1 MPPYASALPCA
12 KTQVMGPLL
21 PAPARREAR
30 MPKQMS
36 TARRTSIAGLL
47 AATTLT
53 LALSGCAT
61 YDVTA
66 PADARADAAAADVK
80 AKDARLAAAG
90 DAKNADGKKADGKDG
105 SGDDVDCRT
114 AKCVALTFD
123 AGPSEHTNRLLD
135 ILKQEKVHATFFMLG
150 QNHVDKRPA
159 EVKRIDAEGH
169 ELANHTWSHQILTDI
184 EPEEATRELS
194 RVQDAVRKIT
204 GKTPKLMRP
213 PQGRTDGKVSEIS
226 KRLGLAQVLWSVTA
240 KDYQTN
246 DSALITK
253 RVLDQTERDGIIL
266 LHDIYKGTV
275 PAVPGILKELKK
287 RGYTVVTVSQLLSP
301 AKPEPGMVYR
311 P

>member
-1 MPPYASALPCA
+1 
-12 KTQVMGPLL
+12 
-21 PAPARREAR
+21 
-30 MPKQMS
+30 MPKPIS
-36 TARRTSIAGLL
+36 AARRTSMAGLPTAASL
-47 AATTLT
+47 A

-66 PADARADAAAADVK
+66 PADARAEAPAAEVTKKDAALAAG
-80 AKDARLAAAG
+80 KDAKAPRGAAG
-90 DAKNADGKKADGKDG
+90 DG
-105 SGDDVDCRT
+105 VDCRK

-123 AGPSEHTNRLLD
+123 AGPSENTDRLLD
-135 ILKQEKVHATFFMLG
+135 ILKKEKVRASFFMLG
-150 QNHVDKRPA
+150 KNHVEKRPA

-169 ELANHTWSHQILTDI
+169 ELANHTWSHQILTEISPD
-184 EPEEATRELS
+184 AAKREMS
-194 RVQDAVRKIT
+194 RLQEAVRKIT
-204 GKTPKLMRP
+204 GKAPRLMRP
-213 PQGRTDGKVSEIS
+213 PQGRTDGSVSEIS
-226 KRLGLAQVLWSVTA
+226 KDLGLAQVLWSVTA

-253 RVLDQTERDGIIL
+253 RVLEQTERDGIIL
-266 LHDIYKGTV
+266 LHDIYRGTV

>member
-1 MPPYASALPCA
+1 M
-12 KTQVMGPLL
+12 
-21 PAPARREAR
+21 
-30 MPKQMS
+30 
-36 TARRTSIAGLL
+36 AGLPTAASL
-47 AATTLT
+47 A

-66 PADARADAAAADVK
+66 PADARAEAPAAEVTKKDAALAAG
-80 AKDARLAAAG
+80 KDAKAPRGAAG
-90 DAKNADGKKADGKDG
+90 DG
-105 SGDDVDCRT
+105 VDCRK

-123 AGPSEHTNRLLD
+123 AGPSENTDRLLD
-135 ILKQEKVHATFFMLG
+135 ILKKEKVRASFFMLG
-150 QNHVDKRPA
+150 KNHVEKRPA

-169 ELANHTWSHQILTDI
+169 ELANHTWSHQILTEISPD
-184 EPEEATRELS
+184 AAKREMS
-194 RVQDAVRKIT
+194 RLQEAVRKIT
-204 GKTPKLMRP
+204 GKAPRLMRP
-213 PQGRTDGKVSEIS
+213 PQGRTDGSVSEIS
-226 KRLGLAQVLWSVTA
+226 KDLGLAQVLWSVTA

-253 RVLDQTERDGIIL
+253 RVLEQTERDGIIL
-266 LHDIYKGTV
+266 LHDIYRGTV

>member
-1 MPPYASALPCA
+1 
-12 KTQVMGPLL
+12 
-21 PAPARREAR
+21 
-30 MPKQMS
+30 MPKQKS
-36 TARRTSIAGLL
+36 AARSTSIAGLL
-47 AATTLT
+47 AATTLALT
-53 LALSGCAT
+53 LGGCAT

-66 PADARADAAAADVK
+66 PADARADAPAADVK
-80 AKDARLAAAG
+80 AKDARLASAG
-90 DAKNADGKKADGKDG
+90 NKKTADGKNADSKNGTAQAEGKSAE
-105 SGDDVDCRT
+105 VDCRT

-135 ILKQEKVHATFFMLG
+135 ILKKEKVHATFFMLG
-150 QNHVDKRPA
+150 QNHVEKRPA

-184 EPEEATRELS
+184 APGEAKRELS

-204 GKTPKLMRP
+204 GKAPKLMRP
-213 PQGRTDGKVSEIS
+213 PQGRTDEEVSKIS
-226 KRLGLAQVLWSVTA
+226 KDLGLAQVLWSVTA

>member
-1 MPPYASALPCA
+1 
-12 KTQVMGPLL
+12 
-21 PAPARREAR
+21 

-36 TARRTSIAGLL
+36 AARRTSIAGLL
-47 AATTLT
+47 TATSLV
-53 LALSGCAT
+53 LALSSCT
-61 YDVTA
+61 SYDVTA
-66 PADARADAAAADVK
+66 PADARAEAPAADVQ

-90 DAKNADGKKADGKDG
+90 DAKHQNGAK
-105 SGDDVDCRT
+105 SGRKTASARGDEVDCRK

-123 AGPSEHTNRLLD
+123 AGPSENTNHLLD
-135 ILKQEKVHATFFMLG
+135 ILKREKVHATFFMLG
-150 QNHVDKRPA
+150 KNHIEKRPA

-184 EPEEATRELS
+184 KPETAWREIS

-204 GKTPKLMRP
+204 GKSPKLMRP
-213 PQGRTDGKVSEIS
+213 PQGRTDKNVSKIS
-226 KRLGLAQVLWSVTA
+226 KELGVAQVLWSVTA
-240 KDYQTN
+240 KDYETN

-253 RVLDQTERDGIIL
+253 RVLEQTEQDGIIL
-266 LHDIYKGTV
+266 LHDIYRGTV

>member
-1 MPPYASALPCA
+1 
-12 KTQVMGPLL
+12 
-21 PAPARREAR
+21 
-30 MPKQMS
+30 MPKQLS

-53 LALSGCAT
+53 LALGGCAT

-66 PADARADAAAADVK
+66 PADARADASAADVK
-80 AKDARLAAAG
+80 AKDARLAAAR
-90 DAKNADGKKADGKDG
+90 DAKNGDGKHADAKGGKNGKDG

-123 AGPSEHTNRLLD
+123 AGPSENTDRLLD
-135 ILKQEKVHATFFMLG
+135 ILKKEKVHATFFLLG

-184 EPEEATRELS
+184 EPKEATRELS

-213 PQGRTDGKVSEIS
+213 PQGRTDQEVSEIS

-275 PAVPGILKELKK
+275 PAVPSILKELKK

>member
-1 MPPYASALPCA
+1 
-12 KTQVMGPLL
+12 
-21 PAPARREAR
+21 
-30 MPKQMS
+30 MPKQNS
-36 TARRTSIAGLL
+36 AARRTSIAGLL
-47 AATTLT
+47 TATSLV
-53 LALSGCAT
+53 LALSGCT
-61 YDVTA
+61 SYDVTA
-66 PADARADAAAADVK
+66 PADARAEAPAADVK

-90 DAKNADGKKADGKDG
+90 DAK
-105 SGDDVDCRT
+105 SGRKTASAGGDEVDCRK

-123 AGPSEHTNRLLD
+123 AGPSENTNRLLD
-135 ILKQEKVHATFFMLG
+135 ILKREKVHATFFMLG
-150 QNHVDKRPA
+150 KDHIEKRPA

-184 EPEEATRELS
+184 KPETAWREIS

-204 GKTPKLMRP
+204 GKSPRLMRP
-213 PQGRTDGKVSEIS
+213 PQGRTDEGVSKIS
-226 KRLGLAQVLWSVTA
+226 KELGVAQVLWSVTA

-253 RVLDQTERDGIIL
+253 RVLEQTERDGIIL
-266 LHDIYKGTV
+266 LHDIYRGTV

>member
-1 MPPYASALPCA
+1 
-12 KTQVMGPLL
+12 
-21 PAPARREAR
+21 
-30 MPKQMS
+30 MPKQIS
-36 TARRTSIAGLL
+36 AVRRTSIAGLL
-47 AATTLT
+47 TATSLV
-53 LALSGCAT
+53 LALSSCAS

-66 PADARADAAAADVK
+66 PADARAEAPAADVK

-90 DAKNADGKKADGKDG
+90 DAKHRNGANGDAK
-105 SGDDVDCRT
+105 SGRKTASARGDEVDCRK

-123 AGPSEHTNRLLD
+123 AGPSENTNRLLD
-135 ILKQEKVHATFFMLG
+135 ILKREKAHATFFMLG
-150 QNHVDKRPA
+150 KNHIEKRPA
-159 EVKRIDAEGH
+159 EVKRIDSEGH

-184 EPEEATRELS
+184 KPDAARHEIS

-204 GKTPKLMRP
+204 GKSPRLMRP
-213 PQGRTDGKVSEIS
+213 PQGRTDENVSEIS
-226 KRLGLAQVLWSVTA
+226 KELGVAQVLWSVTA
-240 KDYQTN
+240 KDYETN

-253 RVLDQTERDGIIL
+253 RVLEQTERDGIIL
-266 LHDIYKGTV
+266 LHDIYRGTV

>member
-1 MPPYASALPCA
+1 
-12 KTQVMGPLL
+12 
-21 PAPARREAR
+21 
-30 MPKQMS
+30 MPKQKS
-36 TARRTSIAGLL
+36 AARSTSIAGLL
-47 AATTLT
+47 TATSLV

-66 PADARADAAAADVK
+66 PADARADATAATDTKNGADAAQGGTANGRTGK
-80 AKDARLAAAG
+80 ANGAH
-90 DAKNADGKKADGKDG
+90 AD
-105 SGDDVDCRT
+105 SSDVDCRK

-123 AGPSEHTNRLLD
+123 AGPSENTDRLLD
-135 ILKQEKVHATFFMLG
+135 ILKKEKVHATFFMLG
-150 QNHVDKRPA
+150 KNHVVKRPA

-184 EPEEATRELS
+184 EPAEVRRELS
-194 RVQDAVRKIT
+194 RVQDAIRRIT
-204 GKTPKLMRP
+204 GKTPTLMRP
-213 PQGRTDGKVSEIS
+213 PQGRTDGEVSEIS
-226 KRLGLAQVLWSVTA
+226 KELGLAQVLWSVTA

-253 RVLDQTERDGIIL
+253 RVLEQTERDGIIL

-287 RGYTVVTVSQLLSP
+287 RGYTIVTVSQLLSP